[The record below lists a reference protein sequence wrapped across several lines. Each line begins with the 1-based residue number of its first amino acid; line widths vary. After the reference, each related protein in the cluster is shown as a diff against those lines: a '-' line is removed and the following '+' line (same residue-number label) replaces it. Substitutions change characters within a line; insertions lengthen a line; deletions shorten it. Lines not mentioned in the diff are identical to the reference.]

1 MKLKDMKKKLDA
13 AGVLMRDASEGSSFR
28 YRAEWN
34 HENQEDIVELWG
46 DNKEALG
53 HAMLAARMMTIEH
66 GVAFEQD
73 VDTGAITVTVGI
85 KNPRVIGEIEQ
96 IDDLPSS
103 MADVLEEL
111 TNGEADE
118 IAEADAEDAAEED
131 ARSGSV
137 VPDRY
142 KERYKEQGHP
152 GTCGDWLA
160 TVLQPLTTLP
170 SGKLDPDAMAEVA
183 RLNGI
188 DTSKLN
194 RTTAG
199 WQGRF
204 RMTARNMLVKVVA
217 KNGFLQVPADENG
230 DQVKAPGDWMAA
242 NQPKVKE
249 AGNKTR
255 KPDAA

>member
-1 MKLKDMKKKLDA
+1 MKPKDMKKKLADA
-13 AGVLMRDASEGSSFR
+13 NVTIQGTPEGSAFR
-28 YRAEWN
+28 YSANWN
-34 HENQEDIVELWG
+34 QPPLPELELWS
-46 DNKEALG
+46 DNKESLG

-73 VDTGAITVTVGI
+73 TDTGSITVTVGI
-85 KNPRVIGEIEQ
+85 KNPRVVGEIEQ
-96 IDDLPSS
+96 IDDLPSL

-111 TNGEADE
+111 TSGEADE
-118 IAEADAEDAAEED
+118 ISEVDAEDAAEED

-142 KERYKEQGHP
+142 KERYKEMGHP

-160 TVLQPLTTLP
+160 LTLLPLTTLP
-170 SGKLDPDAMAEVA
+170 NGKLDADAMAEIA

-188 DTSKLN
+188 DTAKLN
-194 RTTAG
+194 RTTPG

-217 KNGFLQVPADENG
+217 KQGFLNVPPTEDG
-230 DQVKAPGDWMAA
+230 DQVKAPGDWLAV